1 MAPRTVLSIRTT
13 YLPPLPRLSSTVG
26 WGCVACNWISKSLKT
41 SPFSVRMLRLAL
53 MSGGKVTSI
62 SPFIELKDIA
72 LPGLTR
78 LKVTRSFPFRAW
90 ATALPEM
97 FVSVTLPF
105 TSLTSSSPSTPLT
118 MMLPLLTVWSES
130 DVCTGTVMVR
140 STGRRV
146 ESAEIRTSLLSES
159 ASTDKPVAVMGMRR
173 RWPSGFSSS
182 SPSSWCVR
190 ACPSTIIS
198 LMSAPL
204 TVMLPLNRC
213 ARTWAGREGS
223 PRGTLMRL
231 SEEVSAAN
239 SCAPSI
245 RVARTAKI
253 NSVYSMGRFIDYLLA
268 FKNAYVSIQI
278 VCFDFQPPA
287 TDPASGITIGAKNE
301 FTVMA
306 FARCCFDRQ
315 RSHWKVAIDVAVH
328 RLEAKVSGQPTGK
341 VELHRPVDGAE
352 VGVFLGILPKHDLHS
367 PVDGASEGFP
377 AAHVLHVDPAIHV
390 MHGEVADHV
399 ADAHTP

>member
-1 MAPRTVLSIRTT
+1 MACS
-13 YLPPLPRLSSTVG
+13 
-26 WGCVACNWISKSLKT
+26 WISKSLKT

-53 MSGGKVTSI
+53 MSAGKVTSI
-62 SPFIELKDIA
+62 SPFSELKAMA

-118 MMLPLLTVWSES
+118 TILPLLTVLSES

-140 STGRRV
+140 STGRRM
-146 ESAEIRTSLLSES
+146 ESVEIRTSLLSES

-190 ACPSTIIS
+190 ACPSTITS
-198 LMSAPL
+198 LISAPL
-204 TVMLPLNRC
+204 TVMLPLNKC

-231 SEEVSAAN
+231 SGEVSAGN

-245 RVARTAKI
+245 KVAITARM
-253 NSVYSMGRFIDYLLA
+253 NCVYSMGWVIDLFIGIYSLA

-278 VCFDFQPPA
+278 VSFNFQPPA
-287 TDPASGITIGAKNE
+287 TDPASGIAIGAKNE
-301 FTVMA
+301 SAVTA
-306 FARCCFDRQ
+306 FCSCRLHRQ
-315 RSHWKVAIDVAVH
+315 RSHCKVAIDVAVH
-328 RLEAKVSGQPTGK
+328 RLEAKVSGQPTRK
-341 VELHRPVDGAE
+341 VELYRPVDGAE
-352 VGVFLGILPKHDLHS
+352 VGVFLWILPKHDLHS
-367 PVDGASEGFP
+367 PVDGTSQGFP
-377 AAHVLHVDPAIHV
+377 AAHVLHVNAAIHV
-390 MHGEVADHV
+390 VHREVADYV
-399 ADAHTP
+399 ADAYAA